1 MIKKILIILSF
12 FYLSSLNI
20 IAQSQENVSILFK
33 INNKI
38 VTNIDVK
45 NESKYLLALNPQLK
59 NIGEKQ
65 RMYIAEQSIIK
76 EMIKENELLKYYNL
90 NQDDELLDRIIKD
103 FYTKLGINNKE
114 SFENYLK
121 DFDLTTTDIKKKI
134 EIETMW
140 NRLVYDKFEN
150 VIQINEERLKE
161 KIRSQKNSTNK
172 KSLLLSEIVF
182 EENSNENLDK
192 MIKKIYKS
200 IDEIGFENTANI
212 YSVAESSKFGGKI
225 GWVEEQNLSVDLMK
239 ELNRIKVNQISRPI
253 NNGTFLVILKIND
266 IKNLVIK
273 KDLDKELKKLIL
285 FEEDRQLANYSKIY
299 YNKLKINS
307 LIDVQ

>member
-38 VTNIDVK
+38 VTNIDIK

-90 NQDDELLDRIIKD
+90 NQDDELLDKIIKN
-103 FYTKLGINNKE
+103 FYIKLGINNKE

>member
-90 NQDDELLDRIIKD
+90 NQDDELLDKIIKN
-103 FYTKLGINNKE
+103 FYIKLGINNKE

-299 YNKLKINS
+299 YNKLKTNS

>member
-38 VTNIDVK
+38 VTNIDIK

-299 YNKLKINS
+299 YNKLKTNS

>member
-1 MIKKILIILSF
+1 MIKKILIIVSF

-38 VTNIDVK
+38 VTNIDIK

>member
-38 VTNIDVK
+38 VTNIDIK

-121 DFDLTTTDIKKKI
+121 DFDLTTADIKKKI

-239 ELNRIKVNQISRPI
+239 ELDRIKVNQISRPI

>member
-1 MIKKILIILSF
+1 MIKKILIILTF
-12 FYLSSLNI
+12 FYLSSPNI
-20 IAQSQENVSILFK
+20 IVQSQENVSILFK

-38 VTNIDVK
+38 VTNIDIK

-59 NIGEKQ
+59 NVGEKQ

-76 EMIKENELLKYYNL
+76 EMIKENELLKYYDL
-90 NQDDELLDRIIKD
+90 NQDDELLDRIIKN
-103 FYTKLGINNKE
+103 FYTKLGFDNKE
-114 SFENYLK
+114 LFENYLK
-121 DFDLTTTDIKKKI
+121 DFDLTTAEIKKKI

-161 KIRSQKNSTNK
+161 KIRSQKNITNK

-225 GWVEEQNLSVDLMK
+225 GWVEEQNLSVDLIK
-239 ELNRIKVNQISRPI
+239 ELNKINVNQISRPI

-266 IKNLVIK
+266 IKNLVVK
-273 KDLDKELKKLIL
+273 KNLDKELKKLIL
-285 FEEDRQLANYSKIY
+285 FEEERQLANYSKIY

>member
-38 VTNIDVK
+38 VTNIDIK

>member
-38 VTNIDVK
+38 VTNIDIK

-266 IKNLVIK
+266 IKNLVVK

-299 YNKLKINS
+299 YNKLKTNS

>member
-1 MIKKILIILSF
+1 MIKKILIIVSF

-38 VTNIDVK
+38 VTNIDIK

-299 YNKLKINS
+299 YNKLKTNS

>member
-1 MIKKILIILSF
+1 MIKKILIIVSF

-299 YNKLKINS
+299 YNKLKTNS